1 MMSRRSRWWLAGVV
15 VVVLV
20 AGIVGG
26 VVWVRRARPE
36 AAPVTVV
43 LQAATDPGVDSFVPV
58 VSSRPVAPALPP
70 SGVAAGVTV
79 TVDADSGVRVVSGT
93 TDRLYAGVRSGSP
106 ELYGGSG
113 SLSAC
118 DPAAIAEFLAA
129 HPEKAAAWAGVRG
142 IGSDAIPGY
151 LGSLTPVVLV
161 HDTVVTNH
169 GFAGGAATAFVSV
182 LQAGTAVL
190 VDATGLPVVRCACG
204 NPLSAPP
211 RVDLSAVDVQG
222 ARWDGYDPAAAVT
235 VVPGSAV
242 AQFVVVDVVT
252 GQDVTVAVGPR
263 ASATTSALSVSAT
276 ATPAAHAGPCT
287 FALTWPDAGPGWI
300 DPLGGDL
307 TCQQMIDQWRRYEQW
322 TGERGGS
329 LQLVDFGDGWNCRNS
344 HLEQNQWP
352 LAVGLCASGNI
363 GFRVQKGVPSSA
375 GVSAAG
381 TPTSA
386 AASAPTPVSAT
397 GSVESSPGQPAAS
410 AVSDVLITPSGNI
423 ECAVRNGQFACTIKE
438 FNGDLGDERCPG
450 KRGAIVRLD
459 PTGPIHVSSCQG
471 DFFDGISWPAPTP
484 YGTTTKLGDI
494 TCDVEET
501 GLTCTNL
508 DGHTFT
514 LSRAGLR

>member
-1 MMSRRSRWWLAGVV
+1 MTVRTRWLIVV
-15 VVVLV
+15 GVVVLV

-222 ARWDGYDPAAAVT
+222 ARWDGFDPAAAVT

-242 AQFVVVDVVT
+242 AQFVVVDVAT
-252 GQDVTVAVGPR
+252 GQDVTV
-263 ASATTSALSVSAT
+263 T
-276 ATPAAHAGPCT
+276 AGPGAAPSTTAPSSTTPTSSVAAPADQCILEL
-287 FALTWPDAGPGWI
+287 AWPAGGPGWI
-300 DPLGGDL
+300 ESPEGNL
-307 TCQQMIDQWRRYEQW
+307 TCQEMIDQWRRYEQW
-322 TGERGGS
+322 PGERGGS
-329 LQLVDFGDGWNCRNS
+329 QQWVTFDDGWTCTVTLAS
-344 HLEQNQWP
+344 ETTS
-352 LAVGLCASGNI
+352 AVGHCGQSDDRRFAVYQGPPGVLTTVATTTAPSTAS
-363 GFRVQKGVPSSA
+363 RTTDPPSPAAVQP
-375 GVSAAG
+375 
-381 TPTSA
+381 TPT
-386 AASAPTPVSAT
+386 
-397 GSVESSPGQPAAS
+397 PAAT
-410 AVSDVLITPSGNI
+410 ADMLLTPSGNI
-423 ECAVRNGQFACTIKE
+423 ICSNRNVQFGCAIKQFDFAFDVNSESCY
-438 FNGDLGDERCPG
+438 GPRW
-450 KRGAIVRLD
+450 AIVELGT
-459 PTGPIHVSSCQG
+459 TGMPVASSCSG
-471 DFFDGISWPAPTP
+471 DFFVTPAMPEPTP
-484 YGTTTKLGDI
+484 YGSTVRFGDI
-494 TCDVEET
+494 SCDVQET

-508 DGHTFT
+508 DGHGFT
-514 LSRAGLR
+514 LSRAAYRLF